1 MSQLIGKVGVNNTL
15 SFWQK
20 VIHIMHMYS
29 KSCNFL
35 KLEMYYT
42 FNMEELGQP
51 SMLFHMLNLALG
63 SLN

>member
-1 MSQLIGKVGVNNTL
+1 
-15 SFWQK
+15 
-20 VIHIMHMYS
+20 MHMLS

-42 FNMEELGQP
+42 FNIVELGQP